1 MYKKVSTS
9 LNFVEREKEIE
20 KYWEENKIFEKS
32 LELRE
37 GKFRYQDLAAFG
49 HIGRTDIDLPWERV
63 NKAEE
68 LKKILL

>member
-32 LELRE
+32 LELRK
-37 GKFRYQDLAAFG
+37 GDKTYTSMTDLLQLMVNRIQDTF
-49 HIGRTDIDLPWERV
+49 
-63 NKAEE
+63 
-68 LKKILL
+68 